1 VAFTVTVTGADGKA
15 TRVEHPDADNVAVE
29 DGHLVLRVN
38 RAIVGIYA
46 PGRWQS
52 VVEDRTSASRG
63 RRVALPGI
71 PA

>member
-1 VAFTVTVTGADGKA
+1 VAFNVTTTGTDGLA
-15 TRVEHPDADNVAVE
+15 ARIEHPDADNVAVE

-38 RAIVGIYA
+38 RMIVGIYA

-52 VVEDRTSASRG
+52 VVEDRTAASRG
-63 RRVALPGI
+63 RRIALPGI

>member
-1 VAFTVTVTGADGKA
+1 VAFTVTAAGSEGQA
-15 TRVEHPDADNVAVE
+15 TRVEHPEADNVAVE
-29 DGHLVLRVN
+29 EGHLVLRVN

-46 PGRWQS
+46 PGRWLS
-52 VVEDRTSASRG
+52 VVENRSGDVRG